1 MREIYQNTLTIDC
14 NIPQKETL
22 IPFAAQKSHPLITP
36 VLAIFFPLATIP
48 ATLHYSEFTD
58 KYFPQYGR

>member
-14 NIPQKETL
+14 NIPQKEAL
-22 IPFAAQKSHPLITP
+22 IPFTAQKSHPLITP
-36 VLAIFFPLATIP
+36 VLATIP

-58 KYFPQYGR
+58 KYSPRYGRYLFWL